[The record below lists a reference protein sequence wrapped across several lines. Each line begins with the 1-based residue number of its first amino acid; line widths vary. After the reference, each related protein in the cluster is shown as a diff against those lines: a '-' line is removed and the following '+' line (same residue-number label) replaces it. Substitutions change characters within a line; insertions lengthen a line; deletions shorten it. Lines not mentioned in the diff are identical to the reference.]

1 MKRTFLRGARFGVGD
16 VPAEIER
23 IPVELVAQD
32 AAISRAM
39 LYRRRG
45 TRPTV
50 GVLMLHPR
58 MDQTQSYVLLPIMAA
73 GYAAMGCAC
82 RYVHNDTSSCQ
93 ERLVLDV
100 AAAVKA
106 LRDSGCE
113 KVILIGNSGG
123 GGILSLYQAQARTA
137 PEARLKD
144 TPAGEAF
151 DLGAYDLPP
160 ADGLVLIA
168 AHRGEGSR
176 LYRWIDAAQIDED
189 DPMSLDPSL
198 DIYNPDNGFRLPPE
212 SSHYSEE
219 FLVRYR
225 EAQHQRA
232 LRMDARARERI
243 AARHDAAREAAA
255 LEAAGDTGARWQE
268 LTRRSMIT
276 GHMVITRMLACPEW
290 LDLSIEPDDRVV
302 CSFNNDPRPDL
313 QNYEESFAP
322 FLTPEA
328 FLSTWSGLSSRADV
342 VSALP
347 SIPDPFLVV
356 HYAGDPATRISEVE
370 HFIEVSG
377 ASDKHL
383 ELIRGADH
391 WGYEIVGP
399 GQRGP
404 RTTAGTDAIVAWM
417 SSRFPLG

>member
-1 MKRTFLRGARFGVGD
+1 MKRTFSRGARFAFGD
-16 VPAEIER
+16 VPADIER
-23 IPVELVAQD
+23 IPLELVAQD
-32 AAISRAM
+32 ATTSRAM

-58 MDQTQSYVLLPIMAA
+58 MDQTQSYVLLPLMAA

-100 AAAVKA
+100 AAAVQA

-113 KVILIGNSGG
+113 TVVLIGNSGG
-123 GGILSLYQAQARTA
+123 GGILSLYQAQARMA
-137 PEARLKD
+137 PERRLTD
-144 TPAGEAF
+144 TPSGEPF

-176 LYRWIDAAQIDED
+176 LYRWIDGSQTDDD

-198 DIYNPDNGFRLPPE
+198 DIYNPDNGFRIPPQ
-212 SSHYSEE
+212 SSHYSDE
-219 FLVRYR
+219 FLARYR
-225 EAQHQRA
+225 RAQHERA

-243 AARHDAAREAAA
+243 AARNDAAREAAE
-255 LEAAGDTGARWQE
+255 LEASGDTGARWQE
-268 LTRRSMIT
+268 LTRRSMLT

-290 LDLSIEPDDRVV
+290 LDLLIEPDDRVV

-342 VSALP
+342 VTALP
-347 SIPDPFLVV
+347 SIPDPLLVV
-356 HYAGDPATRISEVE
+356 HYAGDPATRLSEVG
-370 HFIEVSG
+370 HFIEVS
-377 ASDKHL
+377 AAVDKQL
-383 ELIRGADH
+383 EVIDGTDH
-391 WGYEIVGP
+391 WGYEILGP
-399 GQRGP
+399 GRRGP
-404 RTTAGTDAIVAWM
+404 RTTAGTDAVVAWM
-417 SSRFPLG
+417 SSRFPLR